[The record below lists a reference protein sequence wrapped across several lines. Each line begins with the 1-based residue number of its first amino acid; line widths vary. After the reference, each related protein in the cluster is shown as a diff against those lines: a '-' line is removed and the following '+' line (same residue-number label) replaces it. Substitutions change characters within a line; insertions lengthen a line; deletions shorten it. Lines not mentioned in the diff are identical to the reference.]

1 MNEATI
7 KALIVGLFGLA
18 CFIGGWAVEGWR
30 MDAKISRLENDHA
43 EAVAQAATK
52 NAATLDVAQRRG
64 DRLALQQAG
73 WENTLTTFAEEK
85 QREISTLVSG
95 RRCLDSAVVG
105 VLNRK
110 HATGPGWPAPQA
122 AGVSLRAPAAV
133 AAGADDGSY
142 STDADVSG
150 WIGVCQRSYETCRGR
165 LDAIAD
171 FYREDSRE

>member
-7 KALIVGLFGLA
+7 KALIIGLFGLA

-30 MDAKISRLENDHA
+30 MDTKISRIKNDHA
-43 EAVAQAATK
+43 VAVAKAATE

-64 DRLALQQAG
+64 DRLALQLAG

-95 RRCLDSAVVG
+95 RRCLDSAVVR
-105 VLNRK
+105 VLNQ
-110 HATGPGWPAPQA
+110 PSAPRGGGVA
-122 AGVSLRAPAAV
+122 SSASGVSLRAPAAV
-133 AAGADDGSY
+133 AAGADDGAFAS
-142 STDADVSG
+142 DADVSG
-150 WIGVCQRSYETCRGR
+150 WIGVCQRGYDTCRGR

-171 FYREDSRE
+171 FYREDPRE